1 MMILTRRHMIMS
13 GLAGLALTGPVRA
26 TAPRNVAWDDLIPP
40 GVPYGEIIGEGE
52 IDVVNDTWNPIYD
65 ENATKLNEALDG
77 AYVRMPGYI
86 IPMELGSNGVSEFML
101 VPYVGA
107 CIHVP
112 PPPPNQLIFVTSKT
126 PWLGGNLWDAVW
138 VTGTLRTEMQ
148 STELADTGY
157 TVAADVME
165 LYEW

>member
-1 MMILTRRHMIMS
+1 MMTLTRRHMIMS
-13 GLAGLALTGPVRA
+13 GLAGVALTGPARA
-26 TAPRNVAWDDLIPP
+26 ATPRNVAWDDLIPP

-86 IPMELGSNGVSEFML
+86 IPMELGSDGVSEFML

-148 STELADTGY
+148 STELADAGY
-157 TVAADVME
+157 TLAADVLE